1 MQHVLIM
8 LAIFLVLV
16 LLKVPIAYAM
26 GASAFFTIF
35 RLGINPITAINSM
48 FASVNTYSMLAVP
61 LFMLLGQL
69 MNYGGITER
78 LEKFCR
84 AVIGHVRGGLGY
96 VNVLESMLFA
106 GLSGSAI
113 ADTAGI
119 GAVMIPTMKRAGYD
133 APYSVAITC
142 CSSTLGVIIP
152 PSVLMVVYGA
162 MGGVSIGALFAA
174 GIIPGILI
182 GGFQM
187 IYTYQRAKKYDY
199 PVEKKSTPKEAA
211 VATWKAIPVLVIPLV
226 ILGGTTS
233 GLFTATE
240 SAAVACFVTIVLMF
254 VVYRHYNLKSI
265 PGLLIKTAED
275 VSLGMFAV
283 ACAGI
288 IAWLIAY
295 LGAADQIVA
304 ALLKVSTSRFWIYGF
319 LTVFLL
325 ILGTFLSPMTAIL
338 VFMPIYQRL
347 ASAGG
352 INPVHMGII
361 VNLLLSIGMVTPP
374 YGSCLLLATRIGEI
388 ELTESSKACL
398 PIIGVTLIA
407 IWIGIIFPDIFF
419 FLPKMMMPTAFAG

>member
-1 MQHVLIM
+1 MQDVLIM
-8 LAIFLVLV
+8 LALFLILVLIR
-16 LLKVPIAYAM
+16 VPIAYSM
-26 GASAFFTIF
+26 GIAAFLTLFK
-35 RLGINPITAINSM
+35 LGINPITAINQM
-48 FASVNTYSMLAVP
+48 FSAVNTYSMLAVP

-69 MNYGGITER
+69 MNYGGITDR
-78 LEKFCR
+78 LEIFCR

-119 GAVMIPTMKRAGYD
+119 GAVMIPTMKKAGYD

-174 GIIPGILI
+174 GIIPGVLI

-187 IYTYQRAKKYDY
+187 VYTYFRAKKYNY
-199 PVEKKSTPKEAA
+199 PVEDKKTPREKAI
-211 VATWKAIPVLVIPLV
+211 ATWQAIPVLTIPLI
-226 ILGGTTS
+226 ILGGTST
-233 GLFTATE
+233 GFFTATE

-254 VVYRHYNLKSI
+254 LVYKNYNMKAI
-265 PGLLIKTAED
+265 PGLLVKTAED

-295 LGAADQIVA
+295 LGAADSIVNA
-304 ALLKVSTSRFWIYGF
+304 ILSVSTSRFWIYGF
-319 LTVFLL
+319 LTFFLL
-325 ILGTFLSPMTAIL
+325 IIGTFLSPMTAIL

-347 ASAGG
+347 VSAGG
-352 INPVHMGII
+352 LNAVHMGII

-374 YGSCLLLATRIGEI
+374 YGSCLLLATRIGGI
-388 ELTESSKACL
+388 ELTDSSKACL
-398 PIIGVTLIA
+398 PIIGVTLLA
-407 IWIGIIFPDIFF
+407 IWIGIIFPDV
-419 FLPKMMMPTAFAG
+419 FLFIPKLLVPTAFS